1 MQNTLSSPAVPSSL
15 VIGDWVVARTEEGL
29 LDVEYALFD
38 ASEVLLAAPL
48 PMGLGVREQGYLT
61 TASIAYERLIAGGV
75 TEGLAV
81 AAMRALGPLDQL
93 ARTAAVARV
102 AGQLLPGEAFQG
114 SLLSSKR
121 RYVGMWLDLDAIA
134 AGCDGDQVARWM
146 QLVHLTAVLAEMP
159 DDTPVRLIS
168 DAEQTKSN
176 QRTWRRVD
184 FSNVVALPQ
193 ALATMR
199 RPAATRVANEAA
211 ADEEI
216 LHDLRA
222 RATLSRQRG
231 RLHALASALTKKPA
245 SNPPPSP
252 PDLIITDHTG
262 YEPVPLID
270 ELRSHT
276 ELLHG
281 EKHVREVARFLTAM
295 ASGDAPPAELA
306 ILASRAWLAS
316 GEVGSARYFSRR
328 VTEDAS
334 APAGARIAAVEI
346 LESTSKTNESMRP
359 PPVQSIMP
367 NPVLVV
373 NEPIPAP
380 PRAPSRV
387 LAPEPEPTP
396 PPAPQQATRIEPLKE
411 RPRAEVVETMS
422 TPDGDEIRLRM
433 TQLARTLARD
443 YRLAYGTTLK
453 TDPIAIEAMQRHLRR
468 RVGDAKTE
476 ERRRGIELELLRHG
490 ALLSEILARSL
501 GAQWIETSGEQPGT
515 WSMLVPPSTRV
526 WPIGRV
532 YRFFEQGHRES
543 DLVAFYFELERSARV
558 R

>member
-1 MQNTLSSPAVPSSL
+1 VPSSL

-61 TASIAYERLIAGGV
+61 TASIAQGRLFSAGV
-75 TEGLAV
+75 TEELA
-81 AAMRALGPLDQL
+81 AEALRALGAVDQL
-93 ARTAAVARV
+93 ARSGAAARV
-102 AGQLLPGEAFQG
+102 ASQLRPCEAFQG
-114 SLLSSKR
+114 GLLQSPKR
-121 RYVGMWLDLDAIA
+121 RYTGLWLDLDGIA
-134 AGCDGDQVARWM
+134 AGCDGDDVARWM
-146 QLVHLTAVLAEMP
+146 QLVHLAAALAEMP
-159 DDTPVRLIS
+159 DDTPVRLIN
-168 DAEQTKSN
+168 DVEQTRAN
-176 QRTWRRVD
+176 QRTWKRVD
-184 FSNVVALPQ
+184 ISNVNALPR

-199 RPAATRVANEAA
+199 RPTATRVPNENEV
-211 ADEEI
+211 DDEI
-216 LHDLRA
+216 LRDLRA
-222 RATLSRQRG
+222 RAPLSKQRA
-231 RLHALASALTKKPA
+231 RLHALASALTKRPP
-245 SNPPPSP
+245 SNPPPTP
-252 PDLIITDHTG
+252 PDLIITDHSG

-281 EKHVREVARFLTAM
+281 EKHVREVARFLAAM
-295 ASGDAPPAELA
+295 ASGDTPPAELA
-306 ILASRAWLAS
+306 ILAARAWLAS
-316 GEVGSARYFSRR
+316 GEVGYARYFSRR
-328 VTEDAS
+328 VTEDAG

-346 LESTSKTNESMRP
+346 LESTAKTNESMKP
-359 PPVQSIMP
+359 PPVQSIVP
-367 NPVLVV
+367 NPVFMVG
-373 NEPIPAP
+373 EPIPPP
-380 PRAPSRV
+380 PRVP
-387 LAPEPEPTP
+387 APEPEPTP
-396 PPAPQQATRIEPLKE
+396 PPPPVQAAAAPPPVATRIEPLKE
-411 RPRAEVVETMS
+411 RPRTEVVETMS
-422 TPDGDEIRLRM
+422 TPEGDDIRVRM
-433 TQLARTLARD
+433 TQLARELARD

-476 ERRRGIELELLRHG
+476 ERRRGLETELLRHG

-501 GAQWIETSGEQPGT
+501 GAQWIETTGEQPGT

-543 DLVAFYFELERSARV
+543 DLVAFYFELERSARL

>member
-1 MQNTLSSPAVPSSL
+1 M
-15 VIGDWVVARTEEGL
+15 IGDWVAARTEEGL

-61 TASIAYERLIAGGV
+61 TASIAHERLVARGV
-75 TEGLAV
+75 TEQLA
-81 AAMRALGPLDQL
+81 AASLRALGPLEDL

-102 AGQLLPGEAFQG
+102 SGQLVVAETFQG
-114 SLLSSKR
+114 SVLSRTKQ

-134 AGCDGDQVARWM
+134 AGCESEEVARWM
-146 QLVHLTAVLAEMP
+146 QLVHLAAALAEMP
-159 DDTPVRLIS
+159 DDTPVRLIN
-168 DAEQTKSN
+168 DVEQTKAN

-184 FSNVVALPQ
+184 FSNVAALPQ
-193 ALATMR
+193 ALGTMR
-199 RPAATRVANEAA
+199 RPAATRVANEAVV
-211 ADEEI
+211 DDEI
-216 LHDLRA
+216 LRDLRA
-222 RATLSRQRG
+222 RATLSKQRA

-252 PDLIITDHTG
+252 PDLIVTDHAG
-262 YEPVPLID
+262 YEAVPLID

-295 ASGDAPPAELA
+295 ASGEQPPADLA
-306 ILASRAWLAS
+306 ILAARAWLAS
-316 GEVGSARYFSRR
+316 GEVGYARYFSRR

-334 APAGARIAAVEI
+334 AAAGARIAAVEI
-346 LESTSKTNESMRP
+346 LESTSKTNESMKP
-359 PPVQSIMP
+359 PPVQSIVP

-373 NEPIPAP
+373 NEPIPPP
-380 PRAPSRV
+380 PRAPT
-387 LAPEPEPTP
+387 PEPEPP
-396 PPAPQQATRIEPLKE
+396 PVAAPQTRIEPLRE
-411 RPRAEVVETMS
+411 RPRAEVVETM
-422 TPDGDEIRLRM
+422 PAPEGDEIRLRM

-443 YRLAYGTTLK
+443 YRLSYGTTLK

-476 ERRRGIELELLRHG
+476 ERRRGLDLELLRHG

-501 GAQWIETSGEQPGT
+501 GAQWIETAGDQPGT

-526 WPIGRV
+526 WPVGRV

-543 DLVAFYFELERSARV
+543 DLVAFYFELERSARA

>member
-1 MQNTLSSPAVPSSL
+1 
-15 VIGDWVVARTEEGL
+15 VIGDWVAARTDEGL

-48 PMGLGVREQGYLT
+48 PMGLGLREQGYLT
-61 TASIAYERLIAGGV
+61 TASIAHDRLVAGGV
-75 TEGLAV
+75 TEELA
-81 AAMRALGPLDQL
+81 ARALKALGPLDPL

-102 AGQLLPGEAFQG
+102 ASQLVVAEAFQG
-114 SLLSSKR
+114 SLLSRTKQ
-121 RYVGMWLDLDAIA
+121 RYAGMWLDLDAVA
-134 AGCDGDQVARWM
+134 AGCDGDEVARWM
-146 QLVHLTAVLAEMP
+146 QLVHLMAVLAEMP

-168 DAEQTKSN
+168 DAEQTKAN
-176 QRTWRRVD
+176 QRTWRRID
-184 FSNVVALPQ
+184 FSNVVALPN
-193 ALATMR
+193 ALGAMR
-199 RPAATRVANEAA
+199 RPTATRVTNEAQF
-211 ADEEI
+211 DEAV
-216 LHDLRA
+216 LADLRA
-222 RATLSRQRG
+222 RAALSKQRP

-252 PDLIITDHTG
+252 PPDLIVTDHPG
-262 YEPVPLID
+262 YEPVPLLD

-295 ASGDAPPAELA
+295 ASGEKPPSELA
-306 ILASRAWLAS
+306 ILAARAWLAS
-316 GEVGSARYFSRR
+316 GEVGYARYFSRR
-328 VTEDAS
+328 VTEDTNAS
-334 APAGARIAAVEI
+334 VGARIAAVEI

-359 PPVQSIMP
+359 PPVQSIVP

-373 NEPIPAP
+373 GDPEPIPPP
-380 PRAPSRV
+380 PRAP
-387 LAPEPEPTP
+387 APEPP
-396 PPAPQQATRIEPLKE
+396 PPAQVAAAPAPPPPQTIEPLKE
-411 RPRAEVVETMS
+411 RPRTEVVETMS
-422 TPDGDEIRLRM
+422 TPEGNDVRVRM
-433 TQLARTLARD
+433 TQLARELARD

-468 RVGDAKTE
+468 RLGDAKTE
-476 ERRRGIELELLRHG
+476 ERRRGLEAELLRHG

-515 WSMLVPPSTRV
+515 WSMLVPPATRV

-543 DLVAFYFELERSARV
+543 DLVAFYFELERAARP

>member
-15 VIGDWVVARTEEGL
+15 VIGDWVVARAEEGL

-61 TASIAYERLIAGGV
+61 TASIAHDRLAAGGV
-75 TEGLAV
+75 TAALAE
-81 AAMRALGPLDQL
+81 AALRALGPPSEL

-102 AGQLLPGEAFQG
+102 ADQLMPGEAFQG
-114 SLLSSKR
+114 NVLLSKR
-121 RYVGMWLDLDAIA
+121 RYAGMWLDLDAIA
-134 AGCDGDQVARWM
+134 AGCTTDDVARWM
-146 QLVHLTAVLAEMP
+146 QLVHLATVLAEMP
-159 DDTPVRLIS
+159 DDTPVRLINDS
-168 DAEQTKSN
+168 NSEQTKAN

-184 FSNVVALPQ
+184 FSNVGALPQ
-193 ALATMR
+193 ALAAMR
-199 RPAATRVANEAA
+199 RPVATRVANEAA
-211 ADEEI
+211 VDDEI

-222 RATLSRQRG
+222 RAALSRQRP
-231 RLHALASALTKKPA
+231 RLHALASSLTKRPA
-245 SNPPPSP
+245 SNPPGQPE
-252 PDLIITDHTG
+252 LIITDHTG

-270 ELRSHT
+270 ELRGHT

-295 ASGDAPPAELA
+295 ASGEQPPSELA
-306 ILASRAWLAS
+306 ILAARAWLAS
-316 GEVGSARYFSRR
+316 GEVGYARYFSRR
-328 VTEDAS
+328 VTEDSA
-334 APAGARIAAVEI
+334 APAGARVAAVEI
-346 LESTSKTNESMRP
+346 LESTAKTNESMMP
-359 PPVQSIMP
+359 PPVQSIVP

-373 NEPIPAP
+373 NEPIPPP
-380 PRAPSRV
+380 PRAPAP
-387 LAPEPEPTP
+387 APEPEPP
-396 PPAPQQATRIEPLKE
+396 PLAPQTRLEPLKE
-411 RPRAEVVETMS
+411 RPRTEVVETMS
-422 TPDGDEIRLRM
+422 SPEGDEIRLRM

-443 YRLAYGTTLK
+443 YRLSYGTTLK

-476 ERRRGIELELLRHG
+476 ERRRGLDLELLRHG
-490 ALLSEILARSL
+490 ALLSEILARTL
-501 GAQWIETSGEQPGT
+501 GAQWIETVGDQFGT

-543 DLVAFYFELERSARV
+543 DLVAFYFELERSARAT
-558 R
+558 